1 MCKKS
6 QIVLII
12 LSLIL
17 ILNVMFVPIFDVWGG
32 LFPSEV
38 EDNFFDVIHKVFY
51 NDSAFRYWSVR
62 ITISIFIPC
71 VFMLISSIIGNKSFS
86 ILTAFLGIAGS
97 LYTVIGYGLEK
108 GFESSYDAD
117 SGNISIGSWIAI
129 IIFVISFIA
138 AITAKKE
145 TENDN
150 VDSISTSNNPLEQT
164 SSENRTFCPNCGSE
178 LSKTAKFCGKC
189 GLKI

>member
-1 MCKKS
+1 MSKKS
-6 QIVLII
+6 QLVLIM
-12 LSLIL
+12 LSLIS

-38 EDNFFDVIHKVFY
+38 EYNFFDVIHKIFY

-71 VFMLISSIIGNKSFS
+71 VFMLISSIIGNKPFS

-97 LYTVIGYGLEK
+97 LYTVIGYGSEK

-129 IIFVISFIA
+129 IIFVISFIV
-138 AITAKKE
+138 AIATKKE
-145 TENDN
+145 TVENAD
-150 VDSISTSNNPLEQT
+150 
-164 SSENRTFCPNCGSE
+164 
-178 LSKTAKFCGKC
+178 
-189 GLKI
+189 